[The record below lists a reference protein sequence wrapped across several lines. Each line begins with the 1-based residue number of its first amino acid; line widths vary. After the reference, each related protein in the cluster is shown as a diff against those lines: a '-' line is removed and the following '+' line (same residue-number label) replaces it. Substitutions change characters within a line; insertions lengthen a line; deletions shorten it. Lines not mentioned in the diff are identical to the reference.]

1 MQVVLPGKTLPLFY
15 SILKIYARLAIK
27 LYCRKV
33 TISNR
38 RVLDTKGPLLLS
50 LNHPNSF
57 LDAVIIATLFKYPV
71 YSLARGDVFNGKF
84 IRFALRMLNIMP
96 VYRITEGAENIGH
109 NYKTFDACKEIF
121 KQNGNVLIFCEGYCV
136 NEWHLRPLKKGP
148 ARLVTQAWENNI
160 PLQILP
166 VGINYDSFARFGKNI
181 ILNTGELISKNSF
194 SLFES
199 QGKNIAQVTEAL
211 TLQMQQLVLEIEP
224 DDIDT
229 RKKIFSVH
237 QSAVKKI
244 LLCIP
249 AFIGLVIHFPLY
261 FLVKQYVKRS
271 NIHSAHFDSM
281 IVGLLLIAY
290 PFYKI
295 LFAIIAF
302 LLFGGWW
309 WLGVFVVLPVCAW
322 SCIQLKS
329 QF

>member
-1 MQVVLPGKTLPLFY
+1 ML
-15 SILKIYARLAIK
+15 
-27 LYCRKV
+27 
-33 TISNR
+33 N
-38 RVLDTKGPLLLS
+38 TKGPLLLS

-71 YSLARGDVFNGKF
+71 YSLARGDVFKSSF
-84 IRFALRMLNIMP
+84 IKFALRILNIMP

-121 KQNGNVLIFCEGYCV
+121 KQNGNVLIFCEGYCI

-181 ILNTGELISKNSF
+181 ILNTGSLISKDNF
-194 SLFES
+194 NLAES
-199 QGKNIAQVTEAL
+199 PGKNIAQVTDVL
-211 TLQMQQLVLEIEP
+211 TQQMQKLVLEIEP

-229 RKKIFSVH
+229 RRKVFYVPQSLLKKIV
-237 QSAVKKI
+237 
-244 LLCIP
+244 LCIP
-249 AFIGLVIHFPLY
+249 ALIGLLIHFPLF
-261 FLVKQYVKRS
+261 FLIKQYVKQS
-271 NIHSAHFDSM
+271 KIHVAHFDSM
-281 IVGLLLIAY
+281 MVGLLIIAY

-295 LFAIIAF
+295 LFAVIVYLI
-302 LLFGGWW
+302 LGGWW
-309 WLGVFVVLPVCAW
+309 WLGVFVVLPFCAW
-322 SCIQLKS
+322 SCIQLKQ